1 MANMAKTKTRKKTKK
16 RTRTKTRTKTFSL
29 FGCAG
34 GEKKT
39 APFGGWMLSYPRT
52 M

>member
-16 RTRTKTRTKTFSL
+16 RTRTKTFSL

-34 GEKKT
+34 GERKKP
-39 APFGGWMLSYPRT
+39 PFGGWMLSYPRT